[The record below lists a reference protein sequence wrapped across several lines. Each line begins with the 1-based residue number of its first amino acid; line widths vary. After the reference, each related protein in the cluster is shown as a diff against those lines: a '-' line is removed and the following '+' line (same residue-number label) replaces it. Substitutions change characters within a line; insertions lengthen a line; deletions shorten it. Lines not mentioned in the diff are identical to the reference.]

1 MESEVCKSSVALV
14 FPDIT
19 LDLSLYTLEI
29 PQDSVIK
36 RKCTWKNIQPLTTDI
51 KLPESSLLGRPFG
64 QEEQKG

>member
-36 RKCTWKNIQPLTTDI
+36 WKCTWKNIQPLTLI
-51 KLPESSLLGRPFG
+51 
-64 QEEQKG
+64 